1 MFIEAYF
8 FSKDDVEKFKQK
20 DMLAEILKEMTGD
33 YPALTKVFV
42 TERDM
47 YMANVLQKAAKP
59 IPVVDENGGEWF
71 TPVVLSG
78 GSSSQEILNM
88 LFHKFLSS

>member
-1 MFIEAYF
+1 MLFLCRLECNYNTEMRVFLAMFIEAYLF

-47 YMANVLQKAAKP
+47 YMANVLQNAAKP
-59 IPVVDENGGEWF
+59 IPVVDENGG
-71 TPVVLSG
+71 
-78 GSSSQEILNM
+78 
-88 LFHKFLSS
+88 K